1 MHGDDLLGDVVKEMR
16 EREREHALHQF
27 FKFHSALGDGLKIF
41 LYSEFTVE
49 MSRPYDENFSS
60 TVWSILHLD
69 LIKVCLMMQL

>member
-1 MHGDDLLGDVVKEMR
+1 MHGDDLLGDDVKEMR

-49 MSRPYDENFSS
+49 MSRPYDENFKHCIEHFTFRS
-60 TVWSILHLD
+60 H
-69 LIKVCLMMQL
+69 